1 MKRFKYGLWAIFI
14 ALLGLLVY
22 QNKDFFM
29 TKYSLGLNLGVYQN
43 DTPELHNLVII
54 AAFFFCGMLITYG
67 SSLFERYRAKKTI
80 KTLQS
85 TIDASSETIASL
97 KKEVDALK
105 VGWEPEQEEA
115 AVSDTAAQS
124 RESEEPQPTQ
134 AS

>member
-22 QNKDFFM
+22 QNKSFFLA
-29 TKYSLGLNLGVYQN
+29 KYSLGLNLGFYQN

-80 KTLQS
+80 KRLQS
-85 TIDASSETIASL
+85 TIDASSETIATL

-105 VGWEPEQEEA
+105 VGWEPEQEEEAVPNA
-115 AVSDTAAQS
+115 AVQS
-124 RESEEPQPTQ
+124 QESEETQPTQ
-134 AS
+134 I

>member
-14 ALLGLLVY
+14 ALIGLLVY
-22 QNKDFFM
+22 QNKDFFLDIRH
-29 TKYSLGLNLGVYQN
+29 SLRLNLGFYK
-43 DTPELHNLVII
+43 DSTPELHNLVII

-85 TIDASSETIASL
+85 TIDASSETIAAL

-115 AVSDTAAQS
+115 EVPDAATQS
-124 RESEEPQPTQ
+124 QESEETQPTQ
-134 AS
+134 V

>member
-22 QNKDFFM
+22 QNREFFLGIQH
-29 TKYSLGLNLGVYQN
+29 SLRLDLGFYQN
-43 DTPELHNLVII
+43 ATPELHNLVII

-67 SSLFERYRAKKTI
+67 SSLFERYRAKKNI

-85 TIDASSETIASL
+85 TIDASSETIAAL

-115 AVSDTAAQS
+115 AVADAAAQS
-124 RESEEPQPTQ
+124 QESEKTQPTQ
-134 AS
+134 V